1 MKLRLSAIYEF
12 VIISDRKTIS
22 QRPFTF
28 FIRFEVHNS
37 RHWIFSLG
45 SISSILGRGRA
56 AAAKASRLFVNNS
69 GKISGVIFSPRNASN
84 AFTKASGSLPSMFWN
99 DSWLSSNSNGWA
111 ALRIKDSRHT
121 ASMLQVNPLMDH
133 LHFTRF
139 FNFIMN
145 PNSIVFYERHRS
157 SLYLSQLI
165 GIAT

>member
-37 RHWIFSLG
+37 RHWIFSFG

-56 AAAKASRLFVNNS
+56 AAAKA
-69 GKISGVIFSPRNASN
+69 FSPRNASN

-165 GIAT
+165 RIAT